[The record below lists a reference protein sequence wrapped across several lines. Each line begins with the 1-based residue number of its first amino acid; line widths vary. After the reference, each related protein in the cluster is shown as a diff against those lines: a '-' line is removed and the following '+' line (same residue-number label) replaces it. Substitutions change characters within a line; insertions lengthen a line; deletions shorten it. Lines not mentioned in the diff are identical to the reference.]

1 MHDTTDDA
9 ALVEAALRGDQ
20 DAVARI
26 YDRYADR
33 IHDMCVHM
41 LGDRDEA
48 ADVTGEVFL
57 VAMQRLAQLRQPD
70 RLRAW
75 LFAIARHEVY
85 RRTRRRSRVQL
96 TQEVEDMDRIAT
108 AAAERE
114 HDTGGADPALLATLL
129 RDAAAGLDDRDRMVM
144 ELQLQG
150 LDGDEL
156 AAALGTSVSTG
167 YQQVHRMKE
176 RLGRSLGAVLVARQ
190 GRADCEA
197 LDRLLADWDGGFS
210 VLWRKRVA
218 RHVDGCDV
226 CEERRRAVPAALFGG
241 AALAV
246 PMVPA
251 GAVSAAPAAVR
262 DRVLAGSPAAAST
275 GPGRWA
281 DDGFPP
287 GDGRSTRRTALVV
300 AAVAAV
306 ALVVVLLASL
316 LWPNGPDGAEL
327 LSGPGSSTTT
337 SSTAPASSVSTTSTS
352 TTTVV
357 PSAPIAPPPAPSTTV
372 SPAPPVST
380 APVPLP
386 PPPAPGEPQPTP
398 PVGGPGPE
406 VELTAAPS
414 TVFRPTPGLDD
425 CGASGQVV
433 ASAAAGAARVE
444 LWWGR
449 DGQVEGIVELAQVGA
464 EWRGVLEVPQE
475 VSGTITMLAVAVDAQ
490 GRAGVSDTRPAVV
503 ASCPTPG

>member
-20 DAVARI
+20 DAVAGI

-48 ADVTGEVFL
+48 ADVTGDVFL
-57 VAMQRLAQLRQPD
+57 VAMQRLSQLRQPE

-129 RDAAAGLDDRDRMVM
+129 RDAAAGLDDRDRVVM

-156 AAALGTSVSTG
+156 AAALGSSVSTG

-262 DRVLAGSPAAAST
+262 ERVLSGSPPSAGT
-275 GPGRWA
+275 GAGRWR

-287 GDGRSTRRTALVV
+287 GDGGSTRRTALVV

-306 ALVVVLLASL
+306 VLVVVLLVSP
-316 LWPNGPDGAEL
+316 LWPSGQDDTEL

-337 SSTAPASSVSTTSTS
+337 SSTAPTSSVSTTSTP
-352 TTTVV
+352 TTAVV
-357 PSAPIAPPPAPSTTV
+357 PSAPIAPPPASTTTV
-372 SPAPPVST
+372 SPAPPDT
-380 APVPLP
+380 TTPVPLP
-386 PPPAPGEPQPTP
+386 PPPPAEPLPTP
-398 PVGGPGPE
+398 PLGGPGPE

-414 TVFRPTPGLDD
+414 TVFRPTPGFDD

-433 ASAAAGAARVE
+433 ASAAAGAERVE

-449 DGQVEGIVELAQVGA
+449 DGQVEGIVELARVGP
-464 EWRGVLEVPQE
+464 EWNGVLEVPQE